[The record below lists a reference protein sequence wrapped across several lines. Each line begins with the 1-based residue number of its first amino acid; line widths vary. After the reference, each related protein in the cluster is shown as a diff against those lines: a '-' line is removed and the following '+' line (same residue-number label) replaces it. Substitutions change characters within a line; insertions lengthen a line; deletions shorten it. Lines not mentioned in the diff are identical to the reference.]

1 MIKEFQGE
9 HRWLSN
15 FWPCSIEYQ
24 GKIYPSVEHFYVA
37 MKTTDKSKREEIR
50 LTPDAGKVKR
60 LGRNLEIR
68 EDWEDL
74 KLDVMFYGVTKKFSK
89 DNPELMQKLI
99 ALGDVYI
106 QEGNRWGDKFWG
118 VCLKTD
124 TGQNNLGKIIMKVQ
138 RSLIDAKQ

>member
-50 LTPDAGKVKR
+50 LTSDAGKVKR

-68 EDWEDL
+68 EDWEDI
-74 KLDVMFYGVTKKFSK
+74 KLDVMLYGVTKKFSK

-99 ALGDVYI
+99 DLGDVYI

-138 RSLIDAKQ
+138 RSLIDAR